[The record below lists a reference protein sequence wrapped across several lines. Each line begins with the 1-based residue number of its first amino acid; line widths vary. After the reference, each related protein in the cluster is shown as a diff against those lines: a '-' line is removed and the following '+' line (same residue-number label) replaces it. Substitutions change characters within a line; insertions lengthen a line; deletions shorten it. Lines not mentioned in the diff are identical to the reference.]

1 MKGKILLKRSTQ
13 RNTVLPHKIL
23 HLFKT
28 ELVKQRKNFNNT
40 STIIHFQKLNN
51 KYLQGNVIIY
61 KKRKDIPTKSLL
73 LNRVL

>member
-1 MKGKILLKRSTQ
+1 MKFFIYL
-13 RNTVLPHKIL
+13 
-23 HLFKT
+23 KT
-28 ELVKQRKNFNNT
+28 ELVKQRKKFNNT
-40 STIIHFQKLNN
+40 SIIIHFQKLNN